1 MSKSSPNIV
10 GNITRLNSNSSTSTN
25 STFTSS
31 YPAYTGFTLNTNKS
45 DIIGPYRYIDSSQY
59 TSSTITLTGTTS
71 SLYKLNTT
79 GVFFINISNY
89 ITGPCA
95 TFMICKSYSGSAS
108 AQMFQVTSS
117 PGTSPFT
124 QLNVSWPS
132 NSGLSISKTTSSYN
146 GVYYIVDNFQYTN
159 LQTTVTLSGTSTIII
174 PPPTFS
180 YYKQQSFYISIVSQV
195 TNGPNAIFYISKNI
209 NTNNGNI
216 GSTVS
221 FGYPSGERLN
231 VTWNTNSLL
240 QLSKNGT
247 NFDGTYLITFT
258 KLN

>member
-1 MSKSSPNIV
+1 
-10 GNITRLNSNSSTSTN
+10 
-25 STFTSS
+25 
-31 YPAYTGFTLNTNKS
+31 
-45 DIIGPYRYIDSSQY
+45 
-59 TSSTITLTGTTS
+59 
-71 SLYKLNTT
+71 
-79 GVFFINISNY
+79 
-89 ITGPCA
+89 
-95 TFMICKSYSGSAS
+95 
-108 AQMFQVTSS
+108 
-117 PGTSPFT
+117 
-124 QLNVSWPS
+124 LNVSWPS